1 MTSDTRIPK
10 VIFQTMANE
19 LQKENLW
26 YEPTDTL
33 QVKPINPIT
42 GDYQENGLVF
52 WFKESS

>member
-1 MTSDTRIPK
+1 MVLTAKDG
-10 VIFQTMANE
+10 
-19 LQKENLW
+19 